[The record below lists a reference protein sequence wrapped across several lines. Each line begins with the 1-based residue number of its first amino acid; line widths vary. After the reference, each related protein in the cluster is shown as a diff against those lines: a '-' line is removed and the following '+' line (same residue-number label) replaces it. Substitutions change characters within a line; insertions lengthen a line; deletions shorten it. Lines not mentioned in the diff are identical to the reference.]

1 MVALGIVTDTVADDF
16 PYALDRATA
25 WGISAIE
32 PFSLWG
38 KPVTALDDAALAV
51 AAAAV
56 RERGLTV
63 TNIASLVMRCPVTD
77 EAERE
82 HLAIFD
88 RTVEIARQFGT
99 DRIRCYGYLKQPDLD
114 AVWPRIIRTFDRL
127 LERAEAADVTLLLEN
142 SSYANLQTATELRR
156 LLDVLNHPRL
166 QLLWDA
172 GNAFALGDPTPTV
185 EAWHLLK
192 DRIAHLHLKDS
203 VAFGSNQWVPVGSGA
218 FALAGL
224 LAALAEDGYDGVIS
238 LEAYFDDEPAT
249 REEKVR
255 RSVEQV
261 QRAMA
266 IAGLTAGRNDD

>member
-16 PYALDRATA
+16 PYALDRVKA

-38 KPVTALDDAALAV
+38 KPVTALDEAELTD

-56 RERGLTV
+56 RDRGLTV
-63 TNIASLVMRCPVTD
+63 TNLASLIMRCPVTD

-82 HLAIFD
+82 QLAIFD
-88 RTVEIARQFGT
+88 RTVEIARRFGT

-114 AVWPRIIRTFDRL
+114 IVWPRIIRTFETL

-142 SSYANLQTATELRR
+142 SSYANLQLATDLRR
-156 LLDVLNHPRL
+156 FLDALDHPRL

-172 GNAFALGDPTPTV
+172 GNAFALGDPTPTI
-185 EAWHLLK
+185 EAWRLLR

-203 VAFGSNQWVPVGSGA
+203 VALGSNQWVPVGSGA
-218 FALAGL
+218 FDLADF
-224 LAALAEDGYDGVIS
+224 LAALAEDGYAGVIS
-238 LEAYFDDEPAT
+238 LEAYFDDELAA

-261 QRAMA
+261 QRAMVA
-266 IAGLTAGRNDD
+266 AGLTVGRQDG